1 MTDKKHARHSGN
13 DVASDIIGGAAAALA
28 YTDQEII
35 DTLPKEQAHEFIEL
49 RNKVFAGLE
58 KGNNRQKYSTGY
70 DTDEEISLA
79 AEDNAVYE

>member
-58 KGNNRQKYSTGY
+58 KSNMQKYGTGY
-70 DTDEEISLA
+70 DTDEEIPLA
-79 AEDNAVYE
+79 AEENAVYE